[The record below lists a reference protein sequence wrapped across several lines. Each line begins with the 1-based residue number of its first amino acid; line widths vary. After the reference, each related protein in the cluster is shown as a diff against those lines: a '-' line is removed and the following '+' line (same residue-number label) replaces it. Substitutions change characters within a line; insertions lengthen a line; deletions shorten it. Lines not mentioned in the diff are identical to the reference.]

1 MIIIILNKN
10 FLDNLN
16 TFNDRVLKKINFII
30 KGNILRND
38 NWYIVLQN
46 TLNYSNN
53 DTIYSNFSF
62 EKSFQ
67 DYANLENIYI
77 IINESYPNFKNKDLK
92 NKLEST
98 LTKNLVDTNIVKFK
112 KNWSKKYGTQ
122 GAEIELFCDQK
133 GSWNDFQKNLD
144 YFLKKNDCWINKYYN
159 RYNVFIHSFEEK
171 SFSRSRYFHEK
182 SSFFNE
188 VFFKETLL
196 KLNYDVCDKNFYYKG
211 ICEDQIINRLLFE
224 LKKTNNKK
232 LIIYL
237 TVENHIPINIK
248 KKINFECNNSLF
260 NLHPQFCILFNNQ
273 LNFNYELNKFIKRLN
288 KNDLLVFFSDTP
300 PLYSKRDRIH
310 FEDYIDVFFFKKNN

>member
-67 DYANLENIYI
+67 NYANLENIYI

-144 YFLKKNDCWINKYYN
+144 YFLKKMIVGLINTTIDTMSL
-159 RYNVFIHSFEEK
+159 FIH
-171 SFSRSRYFHEK
+171 
-182 SSFFNE
+182 
-188 VFFKETLL
+188 
-196 KLNYDVCDKNFYYKG
+196 
-211 ICEDQIINRLLFE
+211 
-224 LKKTNNKK
+224 LKKKVFLDRVIFMKNHLFLMKFFLKK
-232 LIIYL
+232 HY
-237 TVENHIPINIK
+237 
-248 KKINFECNNSLF
+248 
-260 NLHPQFCILFNNQ
+260 
-273 LNFNYELNKFIKRLN
+273 
-288 KNDLLVFFSDTP
+288 
-300 PLYSKRDRIH
+300 
-310 FEDYIDVFFFKKNN
+310 